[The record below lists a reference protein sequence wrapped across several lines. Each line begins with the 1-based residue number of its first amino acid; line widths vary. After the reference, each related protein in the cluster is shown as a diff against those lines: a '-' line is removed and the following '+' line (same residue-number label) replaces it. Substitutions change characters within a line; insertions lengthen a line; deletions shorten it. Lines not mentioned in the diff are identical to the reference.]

1 MFKIKKAFTLAEMMV
16 VMLILSIIMAAMA
29 PVMTTRN
36 KLDQSSPWQWA
47 VNGSDAYFVA
57 GTNSS
62 QTAMIGQ
69 NEVNDTDPAARLIIN
84 SNDSRDHL
92 LFKMGNNVLG
102 KLSFIN
108 NSILLGRVNGDTTP
122 EADSIAI
129 GRNLGTIG
137 SSSIAIGNSP
147 TAGGDSAVAI
157 GSSLVMANHDHT
169 VAIGNKVNVDNSMS
183 IGIGY
188 EITNSGTQSIAIGN
202 TNTSAGNERAIAIG
216 TLASAG
222 AKRSIAI
229 GSLVNA
235 NGDYSTAIGDTNTAN
250 NANSISIGKSTTANG
265 ESSIAMG
272 NQAETASDGAIALG
286 YTAKV
291 LKGNKHDNSDASIA
305 IGYNTN
311 VYAPS
316 GVAIGRYANVS
327 SDGVNSIAIGE
338 SAQAGGGFSIA
349 IGDKTSIIGGNALS
363 GLKNS
368 VAIGH
373 QTTIDENSYNS
384 IAIGSNVTAEDC
396 DACIAIG
403 NDLYLPHVGTSV
415 QREPTYVKGNTA
427 VAIGS
432 LAHADGWYPTAIGA
446 AATAGDHGTAV
457 GRGANA
463 AGKEN
468 TAIGYDSCDNTT
480 GTNVTCIGANSG
492 PESGS
497 NKTSYSDIMYLGD
510 KDTTVYIP
518 GKLVVDNSV
527 FLNAV
532 GGTIVFR
539 PANARNELAVIRKD
553 DYEGG
558 DDNLRQYPTDV
569 TGETWWYNQ
578 YSDRRLKY
586 VENENTS
593 GLDKIK
599 QLKVFNYTF
608 KKDEKKI
615 PHVGVIAQD
624 LQKVFPEAVSKAKDG
639 FLRIRFEDMFYAMIN
654 AIKELDSRLTAL
666 EKENQQLKEMLKQ
679 VQNDNKELKEVL
691 KKVNDDNKKQEARLK
706 TLEAKIK

>member
-47 VNGSDAYFVA
+47 VNGYDAYFVA

-188 EITNSGTQSIAIGN
+188 EITNGGTQSIAIGN

-235 NGDYSTAIGDTNTAN
+235 NGDYST
-250 NANSISIGKSTTANG
+250 
-265 ESSIAMG
+265 
-272 NQAETASDGAIALG
+272 
-286 YTAKV
+286 
-291 LKGNKHDNSDASIA
+291 
-305 IGYNTN
+305 
-311 VYAPS
+311 
-316 GVAIGRYANVS
+316 
-327 SDGVNSIAIGE
+327 
-338 SAQAGGGFSIA
+338 
-349 IGDKTSIIGGNALS
+349 
-363 GLKNS
+363 
-368 VAIGH
+368 
-373 QTTIDENSYNS
+373 
-384 IAIGSNVTAEDC
+384 
-396 DACIAIG
+396 
-403 NDLYLPHVGTSV
+403 
-415 QREPTYVKGNTA
+415 
-427 VAIGS
+427 
-432 LAHADGWYPTAIGA
+432 
-446 AATAGDHGTAV
+446 
-457 GRGANA
+457 
-463 AGKEN
+463 
-468 TAIGYDSCDNTT
+468 
-480 GTNVTCIGANSG
+480 
-492 PESGS
+492 
-497 NKTSYSDIMYLGD
+497 
-510 KDTTVYIP
+510 
-518 GKLVVDNSV
+518 
-527 FLNAV
+527 
-532 GGTIVFR
+532 
-539 PANARNELAVIRKD
+539 
-553 DYEGG
+553 
-558 DDNLRQYPTDV
+558 
-569 TGETWWYNQ
+569 
-578 YSDRRLKY
+578 
-586 VENENTS
+586 
-593 GLDKIK
+593 
-599 QLKVFNYTF
+599 
-608 KKDEKKI
+608 
-615 PHVGVIAQD
+615 
-624 LQKVFPEAVSKAKDG
+624 
-639 FLRIRFEDMFYAMIN
+639 
-654 AIKELDSRLTAL
+654 
-666 EKENQQLKEMLKQ
+666 
-679 VQNDNKELKEVL
+679 
-691 KKVNDDNKKQEARLK
+691 
-706 TLEAKIK
+706 